1 MKKYYAFIFVENS
14 INKIVDEITNEPNVM
29 VALQQMIA
37 QVLVDMHV
45 TADMRDWVIESLRQ
59 VHPD

>member
-1 MKKYYAFIFVENS
+1 MKKYYAFIFLENS
-14 INKIVDEITNEPNVM
+14 INKIVDKITNEPNVM

>member
-14 INKIVDEITNEPNVM
+14 INKIVDKITNEPNVM

>member
-45 TADMRDWVIESLRQ
+45 TADMRD
-59 VHPD
+59 